1 MAAASPPGITGPFQ
15 PCGSPRKN
23 WTAPAPMAIASAS
36 GSATWMWAPMRGMH
50 RAYFSG
56 PGPRRR
62 SRSTYPTN
70 PQYLSHE
77 PTLGQADGQSDEPGD
92 DAGHDDHALVA
103 RGRDH
108 LQVQSDQQRGQPGG
122 GRDDVRRRARVRIP
136 YDQAE
141 DERDQPGHQHENGRD
156 VLGRVRLPV
165 IIQDV
170 QVRAVPE
177 SACHDDHLLAV
188 DTRQSSPARRA
199 GIQSF
204 ANVTATALHLVTAV
218 RPMLV
223 N

>member
-1 MAAASPPGITGPFQ
+1 
-15 PCGSPRKN
+15 
-23 WTAPAPMAIASAS
+23 
-36 GSATWMWAPMRGMH
+36 
-50 RAYFSG
+50 
-56 PGPRRR
+56 
-62 SRSTYPTN
+62 
-70 PQYLSHE
+70 
-77 PTLGQADGQSDEPGD
+77 
-92 DAGHDDHALVA
+92 
-103 RGRDH
+103 
-108 LQVQSDQQRGQPGG
+108 
-122 GRDDVRRRARVRIP
+122 VRIP

-170 QVRAVPE
+170 QARAVPE

-204 ANVTATALHLVTAV
+204 ANVTATARHLVTAV